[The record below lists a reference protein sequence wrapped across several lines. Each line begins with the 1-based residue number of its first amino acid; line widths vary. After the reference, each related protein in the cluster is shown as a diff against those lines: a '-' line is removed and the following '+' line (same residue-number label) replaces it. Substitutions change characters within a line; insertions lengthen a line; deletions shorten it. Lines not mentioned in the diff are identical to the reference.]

1 MKGQKKMIILVCTT
15 LIISLSLTVGYIFV
29 KANYSKVIT
38 YTNKQLGIEIN
49 GTVNIRLSDDS
60 ASSNILF
67 PKNQKETINKVLSWL
82 TEATLY
88 KAQIPEPNFSETVVG
103 NITPFYSHLV
113 INWGKH
119 YIILQPANYLF
130 KENETHHVK
139 FVENIISIEKDGQKN
154 YIESQQLYRWLK
166 NDEWTSEFTTKY
178 IK

>member
-1 MKGQKKMIILVCTT
+1 M
-15 LIISLSLTVGYIFV
+15 
-29 KANYSKVIT
+29 T

-88 KAQIPEPNFSETVVG
+88 KAQIPKPNFSETIQSAG
-103 NITPFYSHLV
+103 NMMPSHLV

-119 YIILQPANYLF
+119 SIILQPANYFF
-130 KENETHHVK
+130 KENEDYKVK
-139 FVENIISIEKDGQKN
+139 YVENIVSIEKDGQKN

-166 NDEWTSEFTTKY
+166 NDEWTSEFTTEY
-178 IK
+178 SELPPPIEVDGFLVNATTVAS